1 MLFFCLLLPGWSL
14 ASPNGSTSRT
24 QFWTRVTSV
33 SYSEPL
39 TVYSTFHELEGDLER
54 GDEAFTHNQVEFG
67 VQKGRFSLALIARYD
82 YDLKIHPDTFELMHA
97 SENDISVDID
107 RKYTING
114 SFNHARSAGIKL
126 GLQFQPISNFD
137 LEFSISLLRANLLLY
152 GDISGDLFTH
162 GSGTF
167 SGEAN
172 IDYSYTE
179 DLLLHRRVNK
189 PEGYG
194 YAFDVQAHWRPV
206 EHVRI
211 SASVKDWAHR
221 IYWKD
226 APFTT
231 ATVTSA
237 TVNFDENGFLET
249 TPLLSGV
256 EGNHDLHQRLPGRTD
271 VTIGLALSPVFELE
285 VGAFN
290 VDSLTLPRIG
300 VRLFPGA
307 TREWFLNYGTK
318 SKAITFGT
326 THKRFSMQIGMDQLD
341 YKDSNYI
348 SIGLSYIHPL

>member
-1 MLFFCLLLPGWSL
+1 
-14 ASPNGSTSRT
+14 
-24 QFWTRVTSV
+24 V

-82 YDLKIHPDTFELMHA
+82 YDLKVHPDTFELMHA

-114 SFNHARSAGIKL
+114 SFNHARSVGIKL

-137 LEFSISLLRANLLLY
+137 LELSISLLRANLLLY
-152 GDISGDLFTH
+152 GDISGDLFTD

-211 SASVKDWAHR
+211 SVSVKDWAHR

-341 YKDSNYI
+341 YKDSHYI